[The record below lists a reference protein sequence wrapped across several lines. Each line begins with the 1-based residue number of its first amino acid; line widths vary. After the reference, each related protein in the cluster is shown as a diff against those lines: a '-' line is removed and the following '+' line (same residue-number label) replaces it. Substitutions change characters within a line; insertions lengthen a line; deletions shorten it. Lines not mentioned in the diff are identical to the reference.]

1 MPKVSKTRHLIGI
14 RIPPELNRALKK
26 YAQAKGAPITAIV
39 ERAIQREIGED
50 LREHEL
56 QVMRKSLVHV
66 ERRLATTISYLE
78 ALSDLYGHY
87 VYHWFCHTT
96 PPSPEQRNALA
107 AQGKAR
113 YQKFIEILK
122 GKRGRSPSLLA
133 SIHESPLDG
142 TSDEKN
148 PDLDPV

>member
-1 MPKVSKTRHLIGI
+1 MNDNARRLIGARI
-14 RIPPELNRALKK
+14 RPELVRALKK
-26 YAQAKGAPITAIV
+26 HAKAKGAPISLIV

-50 LREHEL
+50 PRELEL
-56 QVMRKSLVHV
+56 QIMRKSLVHV
-66 ERRLATTISYLE
+66 ERRLAIAINYLE

-122 GKRGRSPSLLA
+122 SKRDRGPSLLA
-133 SIHESPLDG
+133 SMYDSPLDTG
-142 TSDEKN
+142 AEEKK
-148 PDLDPV
+148 PEIDPV